1 MSLHVTGHAISRYRE
16 RVDPGADFDRAHAAL
31 TSAAVVRAADFGA
44 PFVKLGTGQRIVIV
58 EHRVVTVLP
67 ADTHRG
73 KLDPSRDRSHGRAR

>member
-1 MSLHVTGHAISRYRE
+1 MTLHVTGHAISRYRE

-31 TSAAVVRAADFGA
+31 TSAAVERAAGFGA

-67 ADTHRG
+67 ADNPRWRLGTPRG
-73 KLDPSRDRSHGRAR
+73 GIE